1 MINQVYTTVLSIL
14 NKDNRGYVSPMEFN
28 TYAELSQMVIFEELF
43 HKYAKSL
50 AKQNAR
56 MYHSEFSDIPKHLRE
71 VFDIFVSESELVL
84 DNTNQEYRY
93 AVSDFYK
100 GIKIELLPSSGN
112 LDYAGRTEVEE
123 VSKLEINRILN
134 NNLVSPTSEYPV
146 YIIINNKYKIFPYN
160 QAVKVIGTYI
170 RKPKAPKWTYLPVGN
185 GPLFNPSAVD
195 YQDFELPAQFFS
207 DLVIKILGYCGV
219 EIREADVVQISQALE
234 ASGMNNEQL

>member
-71 VFDIFVSESELVL
+71 VFDVFVDEGFLTLDTLTGLHYQSEP
-84 DNTNQEYRY
+84 
-93 AVSDFYK
+93 DFYK
-100 GIKIELLPSSGN
+100 AIKIELIA
-112 LDYAGRTEVEE
+112 AGKSEYGDRKEVEE
-123 VSKLEINRILN
+123 VSKLEINKLLN
-134 NNLVSPTSEYPV
+134 NNLIAPTSEYPV
-146 YIIINNKYKIFPYN
+146 YIGIDGKYKIFPFDS
-160 QAVKVIGTYI
+160 VSKGVITYI
-170 RKPKAPKWTYLPVGN
+170 RKPKAPKWTYIAVGN
-185 GPLFNPSAVD
+185 GPLFNPSASD
-195 YQDFELPAQFFS
+195 YQDFELPVQFFS
-207 DLVIKILGYCGV
+207 DLVIKILAYCGI
-219 EIREADVVQISQALE
+219 EIREADVIQVSQALE

>member
-56 MYHSEFSDIPKHLRE
+56 MYHSEFSDIPKHIRE
-71 VFDIFVSESELVL
+71 VFDVFISQSVL
-84 DNTNQEYRY
+84 NKNSNNLYFY
-93 AVSDFYK
+93 IINDFYK
-100 GIKIELLPSSGN
+100 GLK
-112 LDYAGRTEVEE
+112 LDLVKSKDTGYNRTEIEE
-123 VSKLEINRILN
+123 VSKLEINRVLN
-134 NNLVSPTSEYPV
+134 NNLVTPTIDYPV
-146 YIIINNKYKIFPYN
+146 YIGIDGKYRVFPELPIDYSI
-160 QAVKVIGTYI
+160 IGTYI
-170 RKPKAPKWTYLPVGN
+170 RKPKAPKWTYISIGLN
-185 GPLFNPSAVD
+185 PLFNPSAAD
-195 YQDFELPAQFFS
+195 YQDFELPEQFFS
-207 DLVIKILGYCGV
+207 DLVIKILGYCGI

>member
-56 MYHSEFSDIPKHLRE
+56 MYHSEFSDIPKHIRE
-71 VFDIFVSESELVL
+71 VFDVFTSEADLFL
-84 DNTNQEYRY
+84 DTLNQEYSY
-93 AVSDFYK
+93 TVTDFYK
-100 GIKIELLPSSGN
+100 GIKVELLPISGT

-134 NNLVSPTSEYPV
+134 NNLVSPSSEYPV
-146 YIIINNKYKIFPYN
+146 YIRLSNKYKIFPYN
-160 QAVKVIGTYI
+160 PSVKVICTYI
-170 RKPKAPKWTYLPVGN
+170 RKPKTPKWTYVQAGN
-185 GPLFNPSAVD
+185 SPLFNPSASD
-195 YQDFELPAQFFS
+195 YQDFELPLQFFS

-234 ASGMNNEQL
+234 SSGVNNEQL

>member
-71 VFDIFVSESELVL
+71 VFDVFSSEADLTL
-84 DNTNQEYRY
+84 DTTIREYRY

-100 GIKIELLPSSGN
+100 VIKIELLPLSGN

-146 YIIINNKYKIFPYN
+146 YIVINNKYKIFPYDPT
-160 QAVKVIGTYI
+160 VKVVGTYI
-170 RKPKAPKWTYLPVGN
+170 RKPKAPKWTYVTVGN
-185 GPLFNPSAVD
+185 GPLFNPSASD
-195 YQDFELPAQFFS
+195 YQDFELPVQFFS
-207 DLVIKILGYCGV
+207 DLVIKILSYCGI
-219 EIREADVVQISQALE
+219 EIREADVIQVSQALE

>member
-71 VFDIFVSESELVL
+71 VFDVFVDEGFLTLNVATGL
-84 DNTNQEYRY
+84 HEYTGN
-93 AVSDFYK
+93 DFYK
-100 GIKIELLPSSGN
+100 GLNIYRVFTGMTDFANRK
-112 LDYAGRTEVEE
+112 EVEE
-123 VSKLEINRILN
+123 VSKLEINRLLN
-134 NNLVSPTSEYPV
+134 NNLVAPTYEYPV
-146 YIIINNKYKIFPYN
+146 YTGINGKYRIFPYDVS
-160 QAVKVIGTYI
+160 AKIIFTYI
-170 RKPKAPKWTYLPVGN
+170 RKPKAPKWTYIAVGN
-185 GPLFNPSAVD
+185 GPLFNPSASD
-195 YQDFELPAQFFS
+195 YQDFELPVQFFS
-207 DLVIKILGYCGV
+207 DLVIKILAYCGI
-219 EIREADVVQISQALE
+219 EIREADVIQVSQALE

>member
-84 DNTNQEYRY
+84 DNINQEYRY
-93 AVSDFYK
+93 SVSDFYK

-146 YIIINNKYKIFPYN
+146 YIVINNKYKIFPYN

-207 DLVIKILGYCGV
+207 DLVIKILGYCGI
-219 EIREADVVQISQALE
+219 EIREADVIQVSQALE

>member
-71 VFDIFVSESELVL
+71 VFDVFVDEGDLTLDTLTGLHYQSEP
-84 DNTNQEYRY
+84 
-93 AVSDFYK
+93 DFYK
-100 GIKIELLPSSGN
+100 AIKIELIP
-112 LDYAGRTEVEE
+112 AGKTEYGERKEVEE
-123 VSKLEINRILN
+123 VSKLEINKLLN
-134 NNLVSPTSEYPV
+134 NNLIAPTSEYPV
-146 YIIINNKYKIFPYN
+146 YIGIDGKYKIFPFDS
-160 QAVKVIGTYI
+160 VSKGVITYI
-170 RKPKAPKWTYLPVGN
+170 RKPKAPKWTYIAVGN
-185 GPLFNPSAVD
+185 GPLFNPSASD
-195 YQDFELPAQFFS
+195 YQDFELPVQFFS
-207 DLVIKILGYCGV
+207 DLVIKILSYCGI
-219 EIREADVVQISQALE
+219 EIREADVIQVSQALE

>member
-28 TYAELSQMVIFEELF
+28 TYAELAQMTIFEELF

-50 AKQNAR
+50 SKQNAR

-71 VFDIFVSESELVL
+71 VFDVFTSEAELTL
-84 DNTNQEYRY
+84 DTATRERY
-93 AVSDFYK
+93 YTINDFYK

-112 LDYAGRTEVEE
+112 LDYTGRTEVEE
-123 VSKLEINRILN
+123 VSKLEINRVLN

-146 YIIINNKYKIFPYN
+146 YIVLNNKYKIFPYDP
-160 QAVKVIGTYI
+160 AVKVIGTYI
-170 RKPKAPKWTYLPVGN
+170 RKPKVPKWTYISVGN
-185 GPLFNPSAVD
+185 SPLFNPSATD
-195 YQDFELPAQFFS
+195 YQDFELPFQFFS
-207 DLVIKILGYCGV
+207 DLVIKILGYCGI

-234 ASGMNNEQL
+234 ASGTSNEQL